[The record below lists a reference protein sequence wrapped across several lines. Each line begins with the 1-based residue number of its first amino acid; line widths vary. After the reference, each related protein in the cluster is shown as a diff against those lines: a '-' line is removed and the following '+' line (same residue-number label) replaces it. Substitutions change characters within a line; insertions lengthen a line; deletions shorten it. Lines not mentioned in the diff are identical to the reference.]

1 MSVREWEIVSEEV
14 EQPPVGDG
22 SARDQAGEGSPLE
35 PVASLAPVPAPVPLN
50 GFEVADWL
58 IEPLFDAAVNGLE
71 TMVRTEVPPR
81 LIPLTG
87 RRHPKLSRAHRE
99 AILTALGRHEKFTDA
114 AFDRLF
120 EDREAEADALDGAT
134 VEEIITMIEQ
144 AEADAALTVCLLFAA
159 GRPDDAEQ
167 VAEWATQ
174 KDEASGTLAGIV
186 DALARENREVQE
198 RLRRVDQ
205 ELGHERRARRG
216 LERKIASAATSA
228 ESARVQATKAESRAG
243 WTRVEANA
251 EAARAEELMHELAA
265 ANAALE
271 AGRRERRDLLAEL
284 READDRYRRARR
296 ELREVRAR
304 LPVDV
309 EAPALELRSEEAAP
323 TTADLRERYV
333 QFGVRGVLDSR
344 RLLLLVDGWNVSLG
358 HIGAAKLEDKR
369 RVLEQALERYKSRT
383 GNKVMVVYDGRR
395 VSWFWMPR
403 AEGRTIARIFTE
415 GETADD
421 FIVEELEAES
431 GGPDAPVVVTS
442 DRELRKRC
450 IAQGAF
456 VVSSEDLA
464 SVLGL

>member
-1 MSVREWEIVSEEV
+1 MSIRERGIVSEDV
-14 EQPPVGDG
+14 DEQPVETET
-22 SARDQAGEGSPLE
+22 SLEAESPLA
-35 PVASLAPVPAPVPLN
+35 PDPVPAPLN
-50 GFEVADWL
+50 GFGVADWL

-71 TMVRTEVPPR
+71 TMVRTDVPPR

-99 AILTALGRHEKFTDA
+99 AILAALGRHEKFTDA

-120 EDREAEADALDGAT
+120 EDKEAEASTIEGAT
-134 VEEIITMIEQ
+134 VEKLIGMIEE
-144 AEADAALTVCLLFAA
+144 AEIDAALTVCLLFAA
-159 GRPDDAEQ
+159 GRPDDAEE
-167 VAEWATQ
+167 VAAWATQ
-174 KDEASGTLAGIV
+174 KDEASGTLAGII
-186 DALARENREVQE
+186 DALSRENMEIQD

-205 ELGHERRARRG
+205 ELARERRARRA
-216 LERKIASAATSA
+216 LERKIESATTSA
-228 ESARVQATKAESRAG
+228 ESARAQATKAESRAG

-251 EAARAEELMHELAA
+251 EAARAEALMHELSVAH
-265 ANAALE
+265 AALQ
-271 AGRRERRDLLAEL
+271 AGRRERRDLLGEL
-284 READDRYRRARR
+284 RESEDRYQRARR
-296 ELREVRAR
+296 ELREARAK
-304 LPVDV
+304 LPVEV

-323 TTADLRERYV
+323 TTADLRDRFV
-333 QFGVRGVLDSR
+333 QFGARGVLDSK

-383 GNKVMVVYDGRR
+383 GNKVMVVYDGRK

-421 FIVEELEAES
+421 FLVAELEKES

-464 SVLGL
+464 NVLGL

>member
-1 MSVREWEIVSEEV
+1 MSIREWGIVSEDV
-14 EQPPVGDG
+14 DEQPVEEET
-22 SARDQAGEGSPLE
+22 SLE
-35 PVASLAPVPAPVPLN
+35 AESQLDSEPAPAPLN
-50 GFEVADWL
+50 GFDIADWL

-71 TMVRTEVPPR
+71 TMVRTDVPPR

-120 EDREAEADALDGAT
+120 EDKEAEASALDGAT
-134 VEEIITMIEQ
+134 VEKVIGMIEQ
-144 AEADAALTVCLLFAA
+144 AEADAALTVCLLLAA

-186 DALARENREVQE
+186 DALSRENLEVQE
-198 RLRRVDQ
+198 RLRRIDQ
-205 ELGHERRARRG
+205 ELAHERRARRA
-216 LERKIASAATSA
+216 LERKVASATTSA
-228 ESARVQATKAESRAG
+228 ESARAQATKAESRAG

-251 EAARAEELMHELAA
+251 EAARAEALMHELSVAH
-265 ANAALE
+265 AALE
-271 AGRRERRDLLAEL
+271 AGRRERRDLLGEL
-284 READDRYRRARR
+284 RESEDRYQRARR
-296 ELREVRAR
+296 ELREVRAK
-304 LPVDV
+304 LPVDAEV
-309 EAPALELRSEEAAP
+309 PALELRSEEAAP
-323 TTADLRERYV
+323 TTAELRDRFV
-333 QFGVRGVLDSR
+333 QFGVRGVLDSK

-358 HIGAAKLEDKR
+358 HIGAARLEDKR

-383 GNKVMVVYDGRR
+383 GNKVMVVYDGRK

-421 FIVEELEAES
+421 FIVAELETES

-450 IAQGAF
+450 IAAGAF

-464 SVLGL
+464 TVLGL

>member
-1 MSVREWEIVSEEV
+1 MSIRERDIVNEDVDGQPV
-14 EQPPVGDG
+14 ETEASLEAE
-22 SARDQAGEGSPLE
+22 SA
-35 PVASLAPVPAPVPLN
+35 LAPVPVPVPLN

-71 TMVRTEVPPR
+71 TMVRTDVPPR

-99 AILTALGRHEKFTDA
+99 AILAALGRHEKFTDA

-120 EDREAEADALDGAT
+120 EDKEAEAGVIEGAT
-134 VEEIITMIEQ
+134 VEKLIGMIEE
-144 AEADAALTVCLLFAA
+144 AELDAALTVCLLFAA
-159 GRPDDAEQ
+159 GRPGDAEQ
-167 VAEWATQ
+167 IAEWATQ
-174 KDEASGTLAGIV
+174 KDEASGTLAGII
-186 DALARENREVQE
+186 DALSRENMEMQD

-205 ELGHERRARRG
+205 ELARERRARRA
-216 LERKIASAATSA
+216 LERKIESATTSA
-228 ESARVQATKAESRAG
+228 ESARAQATKAESRAS

-251 EAARAEELMHELAA
+251 EAARADALMHELSVAHT
-265 ANAALE
+265 ALE
-271 AGRRERRDLLAEL
+271 AGRRERRDLLGELRESEDRYQRARQEL
-284 READDRYRRARR
+284 REARAK
-296 ELREVRAR
+296 V
-304 LPVDV
+304 PVEV
-309 EAPALELRSEEAAP
+309 EAPALELRAEEAAP
-323 TTADLRERYV
+323 TTADLRDRFV
-333 QFGVRGVLDSR
+333 QFGARGVLDSK

-358 HIGAAKLEDKR
+358 HIGAARLEDKR

-383 GNKVMVVYDGRR
+383 GNKVMVVYDGRK

-421 FIVEELEAES
+421 FLVAELEKES

-464 SVLGL
+464 NVLGL

>member
-1 MSVREWEIVSEEV
+1 MSIRERGIVSEDV
-14 EQPPVGDG
+14 DEQPVETET
-22 SARDQAGEGSPLE
+22 SLEAESPLA
-35 PVASLAPVPAPVPLN
+35 PDPVPAPLN
-50 GFEVADWL
+50 GFGVADWL

-71 TMVRTEVPPR
+71 TMVRTDVPPR

-99 AILTALGRHEKFTDA
+99 AILAALGRHEKFTDA

-120 EDREAEADALDGAT
+120 EDKEAEASAIEETT
-134 VEEIITMIEQ
+134 VEKLIGMIEE
-144 AEADAALTVCLLFAA
+144 AEIDAALTVCLLFAA
-159 GRPDDAEQ
+159 GRPADAEQ

-174 KDEASGTLAGIV
+174 KDEASGTLAGII
-186 DALARENREVQE
+186 DALSRENLEIQD

-205 ELGHERRARRG
+205 ELARERRARRA
-216 LERKIASAATSA
+216 LERKIESATTSA
-228 ESARVQATKAESRAG
+228 ESARAQATKAESRAS

-251 EAARAEELMHELAA
+251 EAARAEALMHELSVAH
-265 ANAALE
+265 AALE
-271 AGRRERRDLLAEL
+271 AGRRERRDLLGEL
-284 READDRYRRARR
+284 RESEDRYQRARR
-296 ELREVRAR
+296 ELREARAK
-304 LPVDV
+304 LPVEV
-309 EAPALELRSEEAAP
+309 EAPALELRSEKAAP
-323 TTADLRERYV
+323 TTADLRDRFV
-333 QFGVRGVLDSR
+333 QFGARGVLDSK

-383 GNKVMVVYDGRR
+383 GNKVMVVYDGRK

-421 FIVEELEAES
+421 FLVAELETES

>member
-1 MSVREWEIVSEEV
+1 MSEDVD
-14 EQPPVGDG
+14 EQPVETET
-22 SARDQAGEGSPLE
+22 SLEAESPLA
-35 PVASLAPVPAPVPLN
+35 PDPVPAPLN
-50 GFEVADWL
+50 GFGVADWL

-71 TMVRTEVPPR
+71 TMVRTDVPPR

-99 AILTALGRHEKFTDA
+99 AILAALGRHEKFTDA

-120 EDREAEADALDGAT
+120 EDKEAEASTIEGAT
-134 VEEIITMIEQ
+134 VEKLIGMIEE
-144 AEADAALTVCLLFAA
+144 AEIDAALTVCLLFAA
-159 GRPDDAEQ
+159 GRPDDAEE
-167 VAEWATQ
+167 VAAWATQ
-174 KDEASGTLAGIV
+174 KDEASGTLAGII
-186 DALARENREVQE
+186 DALSRENMEIQD

-205 ELGHERRARRG
+205 ELARERRARRA
-216 LERKIASAATSA
+216 LERKIESATTSA
-228 ESARVQATKAESRAG
+228 ESARAQATKAESRAG

-251 EAARAEELMHELAA
+251 EAARAEALMHELSVAH
-265 ANAALE
+265 AALQ
-271 AGRRERRDLLAEL
+271 AGRRERRDLLGEL
-284 READDRYRRARR
+284 RESEDRYQRARR
-296 ELREVRAR
+296 ELREARAK
-304 LPVDV
+304 LPVEV

-323 TTADLRERYV
+323 TTADLRDRFV
-333 QFGVRGVLDSR
+333 QFGARGVLDSK

-383 GNKVMVVYDGRR
+383 GNKVMVVYDGRK

-421 FIVEELEAES
+421 FLVAELEKES

-464 SVLGL
+464 NVLGL

>member
-1 MSVREWEIVSEEV
+1 MSIRERGIVSEDIV
-14 EQPPVGDG
+14 EQPVDEET
-22 SARDQAGEGSPLE
+22 SLEAESPL
-35 PVASLAPVPAPVPLN
+35 APEPAPAPLN
-50 GFEVADWL
+50 GFDVADWL

-71 TMVRTEVPPR
+71 TMVRSDVPPR

-120 EDREAEADALDGAT
+120 EDKEAEAGALDGAT
-134 VEEIITMIEQ
+134 VEKVITMIEQ
-144 AEADAALTVCLLFAA
+144 AEADAALTVCLLLAA

-186 DALARENREVQE
+186 DALSRENVEVQD
-198 RLRRVDQ
+198 RLRRIDQ
-205 ELGHERRARRG
+205 ELARERRARRA
-216 LERKIASAATSA
+216 LERKIASATTSA
-228 ESARVQATKAESRAG
+228 ESARAQATKAESRAG

-251 EAARAEELMHELAA
+251 EAARAEALMHELSVAH
-265 ANAALE
+265 AALE
-271 AGRRERRDLLAEL
+271 AGRRERRDLLGEL
-284 READDRYRRARR
+284 RESADRYQRARR
-296 ELREVRAR
+296 ELREVRAK
-304 LPVDV
+304 LPVDAEV
-309 EAPALELRSEEAAP
+309 PALELRSEEAAP
-323 TTADLRERYV
+323 TTADLRDRFV
-333 QFGVRGVLDSR
+333 QFGVRGVLDSK

-383 GNKVMVVYDGRR
+383 GNKVMVVYDGRK

-421 FIVEELEAES
+421 FIVAELETES

-464 SVLGL
+464 TVLGL

>member
-1 MSVREWEIVSEEV
+1 MSVREWEIVSNDVEEPQV
-14 EQPPVGDG
+14 
-22 SARDQAGEGSPLE
+22 GEGSRVDRVDEGSSSE
-35 PVASLAPVPAPVPLN
+35 PAAPLAPVPAPAPLN
-50 GFEVADWL
+50 GLEVADWL
-58 IEPLFDAAVNGLE
+58 IEPLLDAAVNGLE
-71 TMVRTEVPPR
+71 TMVRTDVPPR
-81 LIPLTG
+81 LVPLTG
-87 RRHPKLSRAHRE
+87 RRHPKLSRANRE

-120 EDREAEADALDGAT
+120 EDKEAEVSALDGVT
-134 VEEIITMIEQ
+134 VEKVITMIEQ

-159 GRPDDAEQ
+159 GRPDDAEL

-186 DALARENREVQE
+186 DALSRENLEAQD

-205 ELGHERRARRG
+205 ELAHERRARRA
-216 LERKIASAATSA
+216 LERKIASATTLA
-228 ESARVQATKAESRAG
+228 ESARAQATKAESRAG

-251 EAARAEELMHELAA
+251 EAARAEALMHELATA
-265 ANAALE
+265 HAALE
-271 AGRRERRDLLAEL
+271 AGRRERRDLLGEL
-284 READDRYRRARR
+284 RESEDRYRRARR
-296 ELREVRAR
+296 ELREVRAK

-309 EAPALELRSEEAAP
+309 EVPALELRSEEAAP
-323 TTADLRERYV
+323 TTADLRDLFV
-333 QFGVRGVLDSR
+333 QFGARGVLDAH

-383 GNKVMVVYDGRR
+383 GNKVMVVYDGRK

-421 FIVEELEAES
+421 FIVGELEAES

>member
-1 MSVREWEIVSEEV
+1 MSVREWGIVSEDIGG
-14 EQPPVGDG
+14 EQAGDG
-22 SARDQAGEGSPLE
+22 APME
-35 PVASLAPVPAPVPLN
+35 PTPPPAPAPAPVTRN

-71 TMVRTEVPPR
+71 TMLRTDVPPR
-81 LIPLTG
+81 LIPMTG
-87 RRHPKLSRAHRE
+87 RRHPKISRAQRE
-99 AILTALGRHEKFTDA
+99 SILTALGRHEKFTDA

-120 EDREAEADALDGAT
+120 EDHEAEASPLEGAS
-134 VEEIITMIEQ
+134 VEKIIEMIEQ
-144 AEADAALTVCLLFAA
+144 AEADAALTVCLLFAT
-159 GRPDDAEQ
+159 GRPDEAQQ
-167 VAEWATQ
+167 VAAWATQ
-174 KDEASGTLAGIV
+174 KDEASGTLAGII
-186 DALARENREVQE
+186 DALSRENAEARE
-198 RLRRVDQ
+198 RLRRADQ
-205 ELGHERRARRG
+205 DLAQERRARRA
-216 LERKIASAATSA
+216 LERKIRSATTTADT
-228 ESARVQATKAESRAG
+228 ARAQATKAESRAG

-251 EAARAEELMHELAA
+251 DAPPPEALMHELATA
-265 ANAALE
+265 QAALE

-284 READDRYRRARR
+284 RDSEDRYRRARR

-304 LPVDV
+304 LPV
-309 EAPALELRSEEAAP
+309 ETSTPELELRSEESAP
-323 TTADLRERYV
+323 TTVDLRDRFV
-333 QFGVRGVLDSR
+333 QSGVRGVLDSK

-383 GNKVMVVYDGRR
+383 GNKVMVVYDGRK

-403 AEGRTIARIFTE
+403 AEGRTIARVFTE

-421 FIVEELEAES
+421 FIVAELEADW
-431 GGPDAPVVVTS
+431 GRPDAPVVVTS

-464 SVLGL
+464 TVLGL

>member
-1 MSVREWEIVSEEV
+1 MSIQERGIVSEGV
-14 EQPPVGDG
+14 DEQPVEEDTSPE
-22 SARDQAGEGSPLE
+22 AGSP
-35 PVASLAPVPAPVPLN
+35 LAPVPAPAPLN
-50 GFEVADWL
+50 GFDVADWL

-71 TMVRTEVPPR
+71 TMVRTDVPPR

-120 EDREAEADALDGAT
+120 EDKEAEAGAIEGAT
-134 VEEIITMIEQ
+134 VEEVIGMIEQ
-144 AEADAALTVCLLFAA
+144 AELDVALAVCLLFAA
-159 GRPDDAEQ
+159 GQPDDAEQ

-174 KDEASGTLAGIV
+174 KDEASGTLLAGMV
-186 DALARENREVQE
+186 DALSRENLEAQE

-205 ELGHERRARRG
+205 ELARERRARRA
-216 LERKIASAATSA
+216 LERKIASATTTA
-228 ESARVQATKAESRAG
+228 ESARAQATKAESRAG

-251 EAARAEELMHELAA
+251 EAARAEALMHELATA
-265 ANAALE
+265 HAALE
-271 AGRRERRDLLAEL
+271 AGRRERRDLLGEL
-284 READDRYRRARR
+284 RESEDRYQRARR

-304 LPVDV
+304 LPVEVD
-309 EAPALELRSEEAAP
+309 APELELRSEEAAP
-323 TTADLRERYV
+323 TTADLRDRFV
-333 QFGVRGVLDSR
+333 QFGARGVLDAK

-358 HIGAAKLEDKR
+358 HIGAARLEDKR

-383 GNKVMVVYDGRR
+383 GNKVMVVYDGRK

-421 FIVEELEAES
+421 FIVAELEAES
-431 GGPDAPVVVTS
+431 RGPDAPVVVTS

-464 SVLGL
+464 SVLEL

>member
-1 MSVREWEIVSEEV
+1 
-14 EQPPVGDG
+14 
-22 SARDQAGEGSPLE
+22 
-35 PVASLAPVPAPVPLN
+35 VPLN

-159 GRPDDAEQ
+159 GRPDDAEH

-186 DALARENREVQE
+186 DALSRENREMQE

-296 ELREVRAR
+296 EVREVRAR

>member
-1 MSVREWEIVSEEV
+1 MSVKGMGIVSEDRGG
-14 EQPPVGDG
+14 EQAGDG
-22 SARDQAGEGSPLE
+22 APLE
-35 PVASLAPVPAPVPLN
+35 PAPAPAAAPAPVTRN

-71 TMVRTEVPPR
+71 TMLRTEVPPR
-81 LIPLTG
+81 LIPMTG
-87 RRHPKLSRAHRE
+87 RRHPKISSAQRE
-99 AILTALGRHEKFTDA
+99 SILTALGRHEKFTDA

-120 EDREAEADALDGAT
+120 EDHEAEATPLEGAS
-134 VEEIITMIEQ
+134 VEKIIEMIEQ
-144 AEADAALTVCLLFAA
+144 AEADAALTVCLLFAT
-159 GRPDDAEQ
+159 GRPDDAQQ
-167 VAEWATQ
+167 VAAWATQ
-174 KDEASGTLAGIV
+174 KDEASGTLAGII
-186 DALARENREVQE
+186 DALSRENAEARE
-198 RLRRVDQ
+198 RLRRADQ
-205 ELGHERRARRG
+205 ELAQERRARRA
-216 LERKIASAATSA
+216 LERKVRSATTTADT
-228 ESARVQATKAESRAG
+228 ARAQATKAESRAG

-251 EAARAEELMHELAA
+251 EAARAEALMNELATA
-265 ANAALE
+265 HAGLE

-284 READDRYRRARR
+284 RDSEDRYQRARR

-304 LPVDV
+304 LPV
-309 EAPALELRSEEAAP
+309 ETSAPELELRSEERAP
-323 TTADLRERYV
+323 TTADLRDRFV
-333 QFGVRGVLDSR
+333 QSGVRGVLDSK

-383 GNKVMVVYDGRR
+383 GNKVMVVYDGRK

-403 AEGRTIARIFTE
+403 AEGRTIARVFTE

-421 FIVEELEAES
+421 FIVAELEADW
-431 GGPDAPVVVTS
+431 GRPDAPVVVTS

-464 SVLGL
+464 TVLGL